1 MDKNCVIFV
10 IKKMYLAKLFDFVCT
25 WILNFLIFWTIFG
38 LQFFGLFGNSGLD
51 LDRKI

>member
-10 IKKMYLAKLFDFVCT
+10 IKKLYFAKLSDLDFEF
-25 WILNFLIFWTIFG
+25 LKLFGLGLIFK
-38 LQFFGLFGNSGLD
+38 NSGLD